1 MNQPRGRGRNVA
13 IGLITL
19 AVFTG
24 TAARYVLSPMQE
36 LVKADLGLGD
46 NQIALLQGMAIALP
60 TALISIPVGR
70 LVDRTNRTRLL
81 IVLALLCAVGS
92 LLTALSQGFAAA
104 FASRMLVAAAV
115 VAAQPAALS
124 LVSDLTEPAE
134 RGRMIMLTSL
144 GQAFGGTAA
153 YMLAGVLLAWLPG
166 LVPAGG
172 LLSGWAPWRLVQLA
186 FAAAVLAASVA
197 MLWMREPPRRED
209 GGGAD
214 VAANPVAADAVTTA
228 NAPGPVAA
236 NADAAAKRHA
246 AAAADDANADVN
258 AGLGASLRALWGYR
272 RLLLPL
278 AGGMVSIGMADAAA
292 SIWAV
297 PILTRTF
304 HQLPADFGPWLGM
317 LNLGANVAGAV
328 VGGLAA
334 DLGQRGRGQSGALWG
349 AVLGAALSVPAALFA
364 VMPSV
369 ASFAVLLA
377 LLLASGVCV
386 NIAATSA
393 IMVLLPN
400 RLRGMCISVLVAVI
414 GLVAFG
420 LAPLLVSLTARLSA
434 HGGDLTV
441 PLASVGVVTS
451 LAATAAF
458 VRAMRVAGHLNLG
471 ASA

>member
-1 MNQPRGRGRNVA
+1 MDQSRGRGRNAA

-124 LVSDLTEPAE
+124 LVSDLTQPAE

-228 NAPGPVAA
+228 NA
-236 NADAAAKRHA
+236 NAAAKRHA
-246 AAAADDANADVN
+246 AAAASAAADDANADVN
-258 AGLGASLRALWGYR
+258 AGLGDSLRALWGYR

-278 AGGMVSIGMADAAA
+278 SGGMVSIGMADAAA

-328 VGGLAA
+328 VGGMAA

-377 LLLASGVCV
+377 LLLASGACV

-434 HGGDLTV
+434 NGGDLTV

-458 VRAMRVAGHLNLG
+458 VRAMRVARHLNPG